1 MQIHMHDPEEW
12 DPEKMRGF
20 LENSQGLEF
29 QTESRQELYGWIQA
43 TLVAQEYFH
52 LKKKE
57 RGVIR
62 AYLRKVSRLS
72 RAHRTR
78 LIRQYRRGGPP
89 AEAVKTTRSV
99 PTTSTTVG

>member
-62 AYLRKVSRLS
+62 ACFRSARIAISSSGSIRL
-72 RAHRTR
+72 
-78 LIRQYRRGGPP
+78 
-89 AEAVKTTRSV
+89 
-99 PTTSTTVG
+99 